1 MTARDDEL
9 RELAAAWALGSLSPE
24 EAREFEALMA
34 RSPEVQSEADSYR
47 EVAAMLPLGAGV
59 LAPDPGLKARVLAR
73 ATGRAKRAPQSGRRK
88 GDRYLRLALAACT
101 PGDSSLPD
109 KAVALAPV
117 GWVAAESERRRA
129 TANGPYFRVC
139 RVDC

>member
-34 RSPEVQSEADSYR
+34 RSPELQSEADSYR

-73 ATGRAKRAPQSGRRK
+73 AVLWHA
-88 GDRYLRLALAACT
+88 
-101 PGDSSLPD
+101 
-109 KAVALAPV
+109 
-117 GWVAAESERRRA
+117 ERRVLP
-129 TANGPYFRVC
+129 NGSRTVVFR
-139 RVDC
+139 